1 MSKLLDQSVN
11 DGVAQLL
18 NSPNQW
24 AIDMWRDGNANHW
37 NPLEVDMSTD
47 IKQWTSNHLTED
59 EKLLVKRTLGLFS
72 AGESLVSHSIASV
85 ERIFITDG
93 CCRQYL
99 ARKDFEESLH
109 NMTVNV
115 CCAAYSLN
123 VEEVSEAYKNI
134 PAVRKKIKYLKSVL
148 DSFGPNFDIKN
159 VEGIQLFVKNMI
171 IVYLLMEGTWFF
183 NSFATIMALCRQ
195 NKLPGLYDQI
205 KFTLKDEDLHVKFG
219 IKVINQLK
227 EEYPKFWTKSFQES
241 IVQLFNEGLM
251 LEIEYS
257 REVVPNGIL
266 GLSSD
271 MMMQYASYLANLRLS
286 AIGLPEP
293 YPGVKNPF
301 GWLVETQDLPGMS
314 AFFERREK
322 EYQHSCNL
330 EDDL

>member
-24 AIDMWRDGNANHW
+24 AIKMWRDGNANHW

-47 IKQWTSNHLTED
+47 IKQWNSSALSED
-59 EKLLVKRTLGLFS
+59 EKILVKRTLGLFS

-85 ERIFITDG
+85 ERLFITDG

-123 VEEVSEAYKNI
+123 IEEVSEAYKNI
-134 PAVRKKIKYLKSVL
+134 PTVKKKIRFLKSAL
-148 DSFGPNFDIKN
+148 DSFGPDFNIKTN
-159 VEGIQLFVKNMI
+159 AGIQQFVKNMI

-183 NSFATIMALCRQ
+183 NSFAAIMALCRQ

-219 IKVINQLK
+219 IQVVNQIK
-227 EEYPKFWTKSFQES
+227 EEYPKIWTRDFQEE
-241 IVQLFNEGLM
+241 I
-251 LEIEYS
+251 LEILKTGLELEIAYS
-257 REVVPNGIL
+257 KEVVPNGIL

-271 MMMQYASYLANLRLS
+271 MMVEYSMFLANIRLT
-286 AIGLPEP
+286 AIGLPEL
-293 YPGVKNPF
+293 YPGAKNPF
-301 GWLVETQDLPGMS
+301 GWLVETQDLPGMA

-330 EDDL
+330 EDDM